1 MVLRKYKAQD
11 SKIICS
17 WIKDAKQL
25 YQWSADRIG
34 RFLRESLRI
43 MSVHGIV
50 MKPPV
55 FNQQEKL

>member
-1 MVLRKYKAQD
+1 MVLRKYEMQD

-17 WIKDAKQL
+17 WIKNVKQL
-25 YQWSADRIG
+25 YQWSADRIR
-34 RFLRESLRI
+34 RFLRECLQI

-55 FNQQEKL
+55 FNQQKKL

>member
-1 MVLRKYKAQD
+1 MTLRKYEAQD

-17 WIKDAKQL
+17 WIKDTKQL
-25 YQWSADRIG
+25 YQWSADRIR
-34 RFLRESLRI
+34 RFLRECLRI

-55 FNQQEKL
+55 FNQQKKL